1 MKKKILIGI
10 IILLLPKKEVEKNE
24 DFSIFT
30 YQLCI
35 ERDFISEILSNGTD
49 IEVLEPQ
56 SLRDNISTTIRNM
69 LGKYGGWNNSVSS
82 YKFEVLARI
91 ELASKEPE
99 SLILSIEL

>member
-1 MKKKILIGI
+1 
-10 IILLLPKKEVEKNE
+10 VETNE

-56 SLRDNISTTIRNM
+56 SLREEVSATIRKM
-69 LGKYGGWNNSVSS
+69 LGKY
-82 YKFEVLARI
+82 
-91 ELASKEPE
+91 EL
-99 SLILSIEL
+99 